1 VIILYPVFLL
11 GLIAIPLLI
20 AGYVVAQLRRRQY
33 TLRFTNLALLGSVMR
48 RSPGIRRHL
57 PPAMFLLGATVLV
70 SALSVPV
77 LQLEVARNTADVI
90 LVIDVSGSMQ
100 AADVAPTRLDAAKTA
115 ATALID
121 QLPSS
126 DRIALVS
133 FDSQAA
139 LRQPLTT
146 DRGAVKAALA
156 SLAPGSGTAL
166 GDGLWLAFNQLDP
179 ATRAASA
186 TRNRPAMIVAL
197 TDGVSNQGSDPLAVA
212 QQIAAAKVT
221 VQTIGIGL
229 RNGSATVRGEPVGGV
244 DETTLSAIAK
254 VTGGKYYYAEA
265 AGELQSIYSNLASQV
280 GWQFQQVNLM
290 VPLLIGGMILVLV
303 GAAVSLV
310 WFRVLP

>member
-1 VIILYPVFLL
+1 MIILYPVFLL

-57 PPAMFLLGATVLV
+57 PPALFLLGATVLV

-133 FDSQAA
+133 FDLRAA

-186 TRNRPAMIVAL
+186 TRERPAMIVAL
-197 TDGVSNQGSDPLAVA
+197 TDGVSNQGSDPLTVA

-244 DETTLSAIAK
+244 DETTLSAIAQA
-254 VTGGKYYYAEA
+254 TGGKYYYAEA

>member
-1 VIILYPVFLL
+1 
-11 GLIAIPLLI
+11 LI
-20 AGYVVAQLRRRQY
+20 AGYVLAQLRRRQY

-77 LQLEVARNTADVI
+77 LQLEVARNTADVV

-146 DRGAVKAALA
+146 DRVAVKAALA
-156 SLAPGSGTAL
+156 SLAPGSGTAM

-179 ATRAASA
+179 ASRTASGTRE
-186 TRNRPAMIVAL
+186 RPAMIVVL
-197 TDGVSNQGSDPLAVA
+197 TDGVSNQGSNPLVVA
-212 QQIAAAKVT
+212 QRIAAAKVP

-244 DETTLSAIAK
+244 DESTLSAIAK
-254 VTGGKYYYAEA
+254 ATGGKYYYAQA
-265 AGELQSIYSNLASQV
+265 AGELASIYSNLASQV

-290 VPLLIGGMILVLV
+290 VPLLIGGLVLV
-303 GAAVSLV
+303 VLGAAVSLV